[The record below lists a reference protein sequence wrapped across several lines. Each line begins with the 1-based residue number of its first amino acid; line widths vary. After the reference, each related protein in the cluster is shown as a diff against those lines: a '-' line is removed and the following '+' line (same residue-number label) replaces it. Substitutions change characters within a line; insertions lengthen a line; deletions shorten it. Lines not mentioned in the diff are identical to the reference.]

1 MNTNATTFQHDAAAM
16 DDPKCMLLTDQLGME
31 GYGIYWALLEK
42 LRTQPGQRLPLQ
54 VVPILARRFG
64 TSEAKVRSVI
74 SGYGLF
80 QVDDEGYFYSQSM
93 RDRLGSATRRK
104 EIARQAASSRWD
116 NRQKELFAPG
126 ESVADEENT
135 DTMDASDA
143 NVCIMHDACHAN
155 ASDASEVSILNASKP
170 NNQADK
176 PTTPAQ
182 PAAQSTSLDNNI
194 YINPEKRVG
203 KEDARGKG
211 STRASPAAFR
221 PPTVEEVAAFVSEKG
236 YAVSRRA
243 FCSFYES
250 KGWMIGK
257 NKMKNWKQAVVTWVT
272 RDKQT
277 SYATTERQQTA
288 AAAYDGCLC

>member
-93 RDRLGSATRRK
+93 RDALEPSARRK
-104 EIARQAASSRWD
+104 HSARQAIRSRWE
-116 NRQKELFAPG
+116 NQQKELFAPA
-126 ESVADEENT
+126 EDENT
-135 DTMDASDA
+135 EVCSVSDTEEIVCNMDDDTNEIVSASSA
-143 NVCIMHDACHAN
+143 NNV
-155 ASDASEVSILNASKP
+155 SKP
-170 NNQADK
+170 INQQLNPIGSTDGGNK
-176 PTTPAQ
+176 
-182 PAAQSTSLDNNI
+182 STSLDNNI
-194 YINPEKRVG
+194 YNNPEKRVG

-211 STRASPAAFR
+211 GTRASPAAFR
-221 PPTVEEVAAFVSEKG
+221 PPTVEEVAAYVCEKG
-236 YAVSRRA
+236 YAVNPRA

-272 RDKQT
+272 RDKHT
-277 SYATTERQQTA
+277 PYATTEKQQTA